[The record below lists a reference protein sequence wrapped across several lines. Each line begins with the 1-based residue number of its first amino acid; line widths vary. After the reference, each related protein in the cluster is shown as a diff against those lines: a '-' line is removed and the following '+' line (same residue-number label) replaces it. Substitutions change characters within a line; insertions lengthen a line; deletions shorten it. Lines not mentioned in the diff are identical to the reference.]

1 MKIVI
6 FIVLALL
13 LGGGTAIAMF
23 PMSMAAEYAAK
34 QVPDFHYSVASGSV
48 WSGKLT
54 DVSFGEQKIGNLAV
68 KTDALK
74 LFTGKAGGHLDLSR
88 EGFTGQTGIAWP
100 IGGKTVELSDLKL
113 AGKIAMVPGMPQA
126 VAAGGGM
133 FSLDLKDLKLTG
145 DACEFA
151 SGEVWT
157 DALAKVNHKGWVGP
171 ELRGPVT
178 CTDGKIHIEAAGKA
192 VSGEN
197 VIARMSISPKLD
209 MEMTASVLNAQGSAV
224 AALTNLGFK
233 PEGNAL
239 VMRQALGS

>member
-1 MKIVI
+1 
-6 FIVLALL
+6 
-13 LGGGTAIAMF
+13 
-23 PMSMAAEYAAK
+23 MA
-34 QVPDFHYSVASGSV
+34 
-48 WSGKLT
+48 
-54 DVSFGEQKIGNLAV
+54 
-68 KTDALK
+68 
-74 LFTGKAGGHLDLSR
+74 
-88 EGFTGQTGIAWP
+88 
-100 IGGKTVELSDLKL
+100 
-113 AGKIAMVPGMPQA
+113 PGMPQA